1 MVKIVEAAIADLP
14 ARLFAEQ
21 DALKSFVSL
30 LETEQQAL
38 LGGNTEQLLALS
50 ESKIRAASELGKLAE
65 SHRNVLLACG
75 GATNGMGGAAAWLQV
90 HATNL
95 LPVWHNIQQ
104 LAGQAQQLNR
114 TNGILIQTKLRHNQQ
129 ALAALQHAAHKVGG
143 LYGPDGQPHLTSSGR
158 ILGSV

>member
-1 MVKIVEAAIADLP
+1 MLKTVEAVIAGLP
-14 ARLFAEQ
+14 SRLLAEQ

-50 ESKIRAASELGKLAE
+50 ESKMRAASELAKLAE
-65 SHRNVLLACG
+65 NYRNELLAYGAMNGAG
-75 GATNGMGGAAAWLQV
+75 GVASWLQA
-90 HATNL
+90 HAANL
-95 LPVWHNIQQ
+95 LPVWRNTRH

-114 TNGILIQTKLRHNQQ
+114 TNGILIHTKLRHNQQ

-143 LYGPDGQPHLTSSGR
+143 LYGPDGQPNLTSSGR